1 MLKRICWIIIG
12 TIILVVIACIAGC
25 AARTITAAV
34 PTGTAVPTG
43 PAAYT
48 ATIHNAPAG
57 LVSLSVDGRPVPRCT
72 DILKPPCFDQQGTSL
87 TIRALAQGREREAGN
102 VTVTMLDAGGRVTG
116 TVVRIT
122 GWGRFSGA
130 ENLRGKNGNRGG

>member
-1 MLKRICWIIIG
+1 MLKRAAWILLGLLVIIALA
-12 TIILVVIACIAGC
+12 TLTGC

-34 PTGTAVPTG
+34 PSGTAVPTG

-72 DILKPPCFDQQGTSL
+72 DSLKPPCYEFGNPL
-87 TIRALAQGREREAGN
+87 LLRGLAQGREREEGN
-102 VTVTMLDAGGRVTG
+102 IAVTMLDAAGHVTG
-116 TVVRIT
+116 AVIRIST
-122 GWGRFSGA
+122 WGRF
-130 ENLRGKNGNRGG
+130 K